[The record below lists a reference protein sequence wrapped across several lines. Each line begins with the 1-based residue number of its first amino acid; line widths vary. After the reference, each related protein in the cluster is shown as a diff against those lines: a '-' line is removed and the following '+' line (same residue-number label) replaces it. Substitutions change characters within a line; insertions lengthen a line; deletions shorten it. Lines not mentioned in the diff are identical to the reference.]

1 MVHWYITA
9 CVELTVL
16 PKIVDSITEMVV
28 SFTEIVAYPFA
39 SYKKQLIYL

>member
-16 PKIVDSITEMVV
+16 PKMVV
-28 SFTEIVAYPFA
+28 SFTEMVAYPFA